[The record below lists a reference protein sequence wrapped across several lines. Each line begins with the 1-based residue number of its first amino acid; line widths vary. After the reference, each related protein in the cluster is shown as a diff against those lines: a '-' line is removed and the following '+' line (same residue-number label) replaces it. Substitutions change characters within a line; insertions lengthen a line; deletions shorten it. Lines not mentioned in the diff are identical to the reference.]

1 MRRMLAG
8 KKDVEKNAKGID
20 IRSAVCLR
28 KAVLFRGG
36 VTDGAQNLRIFRIVW
51 LEQPRG
57 VKIDQDCLIS
67 KKNNVFRLNVSV
79 NCAETVQDPERGA
92 ELSED
97 MSCAR
102 RGEGA
107 GFQYECQCIT
117 LNIFFQHHHV
127 TVLFRN
133 FQYLRQMRTVNVKKT
148 MINISTALEC
158 ATDIT
163 GAGLIVA
170 KQSDLT
176 PFALLQQPY
185 LCVILL

>member
-8 KKDVEKNAKGID
+8 KKDVEKNTQGID

-28 KAVLFRGG
+28 KAVLFRGSI
-36 VTDGAQNLRIFRIVW
+36 TNGAQNLRIFRIVW

-57 VKIDQDCLIS
+57 VKIDQYCLIS
-67 KKNNVFRLNVSV
+67 KKNNVFRLNISV
-79 NCAETVQDPERGA
+79 NGAETVQDPERGA
-92 ELSED
+92 ELSEV

-107 GFQYECQCIT
+107 CFQYECQCIT
-117 LNIFFQHHHV
+117 LNVFFQHHHV

-133 FQYLRQMRTVNVKKT
+133 FQYLRQMRAVNVKKT
-148 MINISTALEC
+148 MVNISTALEG

-170 KQSDLT
+170 KQRDLT
-176 PFALLQQPY
+176 PFALF
-185 LCVILL
+185 